1 MADQHKTMAVSTRG
15 RPEVERHNSVHS
27 KNSHVSAVSMGYIGR
42 PRETDIPELEVSF
55 ESLDSLLERERKLR
69 NGI

>member
-1 MADQHKTMAVSTRG
+1 
-15 RPEVERHNSVHS
+15 
-27 KNSHVSAVSMGYIGR
+27 MGYIGR